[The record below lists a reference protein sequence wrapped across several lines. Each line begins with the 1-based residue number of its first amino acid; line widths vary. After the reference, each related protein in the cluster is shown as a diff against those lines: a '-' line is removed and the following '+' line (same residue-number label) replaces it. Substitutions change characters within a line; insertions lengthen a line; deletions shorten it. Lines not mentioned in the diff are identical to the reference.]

1 MTQYVNIKLHLEKT
15 LVFHIIK
22 KLKYKNLDDYLLAK
36 LQEDLKKMT

>member
-1 MTQYVNIKLHLEKT
+1 MNQTINVKLKLEKT

-36 LQEDLKKMT
+36 LQDDLKKIT